1 VSTPD
6 AELIALCLEH
16 VAVVE
21 LINNGSLDD
30 DEPACQAACERDSAL
45 CAAIARIRPETPLGL
60 AHKARIVAQENGL
73 GPYLDGR
80 SVEPLKNDAD
90 LLLLALMSDLI
101 QGRSLR

>member
-1 VSTPD
+1 MSTLD

-16 VAVVE
+16 AAVVG

-30 DEPACQAACERDSAL
+30 DEPAGQAACERDSAL
-45 CAAIARIRPETPLGL
+45 CTAIARIRPETPLGL
-60 AHKARIVAQENGL
+60 AHKARIVAHENGL

-101 QGRSLR
+101 QGRSLQ